1 MVNKKM
7 SLTPLCS
14 FILLACV
21 LTPSDGQ
28 SSCRGRCGVEYYR
41 GYMCQC
47 DFSCLAYG
55 ECCLDFEAQCT
66 TKNSCRG
73 RCGETFKR
81 GQLCSCDSDC
91 DKYKQCCQDYQ
102 LQCEEVPSLT
112 KAAQLPSADSE
123 GNDEDDATT
132 LPDSGTLS
140 PQPTTAVEQVSS
152 QPTPTIANQPDPS
165 PTANTVTQET
175 TSLPQTVAPTEA
187 ASEKP
192 EVTTLLSTTSSEPS
206 PDSSTTP
213 EPSPDSSTT
222 PVPPEPSTDSST
234 TPVPPEPS
242 KDSSTTPV
250 PPEPSPDSST
260 TPLSS
265 EPSTDLSTTPAP
277 PDLSTTPVPPEP
289 SKESS
294 TTPVPPEPSQESST
308 TPVPPEPSQE
318 SSTTPVPP
326 EPSQES
332 FTTPVPTEPSQDSTT
347 SAPLETTQESSDALS
362 TSIPPEPS
370 QESSTTPV
378 PPESSQESST
388 TSAPQESSEAIATLV
403 PSEPTQDS
411 STTPVT
417 PEPSRDSPT
426 TSAPQESSEAIS
438 TLVPSDSTQESSTAS
453 NAITTSMPSEPIT
466 ESSTTAS
473 PETAAPDSTT
483 MVPLSVKTTLSP
495 TKGPSDQQNP
505 TTSIPSVGSD
515 VDAMTTASPLPTEAL
530 KEDSTAPEQSVDPL
544 KPTVPQSPKPQDK
557 PKSSNPQITTAP
569 VDKPTPKP
577 GSKPVDAVQTMDNS
591 IDYQADDSNDT
602 NLCSGRPASAITTLR
617 NGTIAVFRG
626 HYFWFL
632 DQNRVPGP
640 ARGITQTWGVPS
652 PIDTAFTRCN
662 CHGKTY
668 IFKGNQYWRFQN
680 DHLDQGYPKVVE
692 TGFDGLRGH
701 VTAALS
707 VPEHRRRRESVYFFK
722 RGGLVQ
728 KYSYRFGASSQSC
741 KKKPKYAIYT
751 IRSRVV
757 RQAVSL
763 LGPTIN
769 IRTSWRGF
777 PTTITSA
784 VSVPTTREPEGY
796 KYYVFSRTKSY
807 NVRMDTD
814 RPVIATTR
822 ENPSAQNSNFI
833 KCPKTL

>member
-66 TKNSCRG
+66 TN
-73 RCGETFKR
+73 
-81 GQLCSCDSDC
+81 
-91 DKYKQCCQDYQ
+91 
-102 LQCEEVPSLT
+102 
-112 KAAQLPSADSE
+112 
-123 GNDEDDATT
+123 DATT

>member
-1 MVNKKM
+1 MSPKLSRTTTECPPMVNRKM
-7 SLTPLCS
+7 SLTALCS

-55 ECCLDFEAQCT
+55 ECCLDFEAHCT
-66 TKNSCRG
+66 TNYYEDLLESPSSKP
-73 RCGETFKR
+73 
-81 GQLCSCDSDC
+81 
-91 DKYKQCCQDYQ
+91 QDD
-102 LQCEEVPSLT
+102 L
-112 KAAQLPSADSE
+112 KDD
-123 GNDEDDATT
+123 GNDATT
-132 LPDSGTLS
+132 LPDSGTS

-152 QPTPTIANQPDPS
+152 QPTPTLANQPDPS
-165 PTANTVTQET
+165 PTADTVTQET
-175 TSLPQTVAPTEA
+175 TSLAQTVAPTEA

-213 EPSPDSSTT
+213 VPPEPSPDSSSTPVPPEPSTDSPTTPVPPEPSPDSSTT

-242 KDSSTTPV
+242 TDSSTTPVSPDSSTTPV
-250 PPEPSPDSST
+250 PPEPSQ
-260 TPLSS
+260 
-265 EPSTDLSTTPAP
+265 
-277 PDLSTTPVPPEP
+277 
-289 SKESS
+289 ESS

-332 FTTPVPTEPSQDSTT
+332 STTPVPTEPSQDSTT
-347 SAPLETTQESSDALS
+347 SAPLETTQESSDALA

-403 PSEPTQDS
+403 PSEPTQNS

-438 TLVPSDSTQESSTAS
+438 TLVPSDSTQESFTAS
-453 NAITTSMPSEPIT
+453 NASTTSMPSEPIT

-473 PETAAPDSTT
+473 PETVAPDSTT

-505 TTSIPSVGSD
+505 STSIPSVGSD

-530 KEDSTAPEQSVDPL
+530 KEDSTAPESSVDPL

-557 PKSSNPQITTAP
+557 PKPSNPQITTAP

-632 DQNRVPGP
+632 DRNRVPGP

-680 DHLDQGYPKVVE
+680 DHLDQGYPKAVE

-707 VPEHRRRRESVYFFK
+707 APEHRGRKESVYFFK

-728 KYSYRFGASSQSC
+728 KYSYRFGASGQSC
-741 KKKPKYAIYT
+741 KKKPKFAIYT
-751 IRSRVV
+751 VRSRVV

-807 NVRMDTD
+807 NIRMDTD

>member
-66 TKNSCRG
+66 TNYYEDLLESPSSKP
-73 RCGETFKR
+73 
-81 GQLCSCDSDC
+81 
-91 DKYKQCCQDYQ
+91 QDD
-102 LQCEEVPSLT
+102 L
-112 KAAQLPSADSE
+112 KD
-123 GNDEDDATT
+123 DDATT